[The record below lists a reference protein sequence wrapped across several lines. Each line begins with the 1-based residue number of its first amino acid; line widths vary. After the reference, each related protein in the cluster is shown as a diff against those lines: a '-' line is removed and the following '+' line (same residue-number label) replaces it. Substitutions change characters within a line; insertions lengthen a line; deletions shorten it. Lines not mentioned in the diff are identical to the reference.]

1 MKSKTLRV
9 ALIDGPAHA
18 PLYECLVQF
27 SQRFGI
33 QVDIGFKG
41 THPELNRHVHEW
53 MDNGLPSYD
62 LISTHTKYAPSQARH
77 LYALDQAFTAE
88 ELEDFS
94 PALLDLARVQG
105 KLMSIPRNFD
115 ARLLVYRRDR
125 LEELGL
131 SVPKTWE
138 ELADVAMRAT
148 EAGYTGFAFPGMES
162 GLFGTFFELLISS
175 GGQLFDEQLHPMFAS
190 DAGVAALHQLRHW
203 YQSGWTPK
211 ELPNMHYDEVSASF
225 RQGESTMITDWPG
238 YFSLLTDPSSPV
250 ANVFD
255 LVLTPSSASGRRAVY
270 CGSHSFA
277 VPLSSE
283 HVEEAL
289 LLLKFLTSSEVQTI
303 DAEQGHVPVRQSI
316 MTRQKQKALPNSIAA
331 RRWSLLEET
340 IATSVIIPPKFPQ
353 YPVAEDMLW
362 QALRKGI
369 LGELSEQQALD
380 LASEQI
386 QQLIRS

>member
-9 ALIDGPAHA
+9 ALIDGPAYS
-18 PLYECLVQF
+18 PLYECLAQF

-41 THPELNRHVHEW
+41 THPDLNRHVQES
-53 MDNGLPSYD
+53 MENGLPSYD
-62 LISTHTKYAPSQARH
+62 LISTHTKYAPSQARY
-77 LYALDQAFTAE
+77 LYALDQEFTAE

-105 KLMSIPRNFD
+105 KLMSVPRNFD

-175 GGQLFDEQLHPMFAS
+175 GGQLFDEQLQPMFAS
-190 DAGVAALHQLRHW
+190 VAGGEALHKLRQW
-203 YQSGWTPK
+203 YQCGWTPK
-211 ELPNMHYDEVSASF
+211 ELPTMHYDEVSECF

-238 YFSLLTDPSSPV
+238 YFSLLSDPMSPV

-255 LVLTPSSASGRRAVY
+255 LALTPKSANGIRAVY

-277 VPLSSE
+277 IPASSE

-289 LLLKFLTSSEVQTI
+289 LLLKFMTSPGVQAI

-316 MTRQKQKALPNSIAA
+316 MSRQKREAPPNSIAA

-353 YPVAEDMLW
+353 YPAAEDILW
-362 QALRKGI
+362 QALRRCI
-369 LGELSEQQALD
+369 IGELSEQQALA